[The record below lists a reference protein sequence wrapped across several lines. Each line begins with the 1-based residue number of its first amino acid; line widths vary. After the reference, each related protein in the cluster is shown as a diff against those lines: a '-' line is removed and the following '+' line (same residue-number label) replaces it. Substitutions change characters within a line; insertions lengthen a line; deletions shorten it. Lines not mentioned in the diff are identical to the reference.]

1 MGAAT
6 DIPRADNNGGTPML
20 VVCQKGHRLL
30 EGPPTGRAAAC
41 FFCFRSFAPCLR
53 SRGSAGRPARWNSL
67 RIFRAGCCAAERF
80 RTRAKP
86 HVCLRL
92 CALREGGSQAAARED
107 SNGSDELE
115 EEAEEGAEEEAEESA

>member
-1 MGAAT
+1 MVLPCWSPARRAT
-6 DIPRADNNGGTPML
+6 YRTSCSVL
-20 VVCQKGHRLL
+20 
-30 EGPPTGRAAAC
+30 
-41 FFCFRSFAPCLR
+41 FCFRSFAPCLR

-80 RTRAKP
+80 GTRAKP

-115 EEAEEGAEEEAEESA
+115 EEAEEEAEESDDSSGGSDESEEEAEESA